1 MKNAARTPA
10 ARTRTVAQYVAGLPP
25 DRRSIVRKL
34 RALLN
39 RRIPEGYRESF
50 LFGAI
55 TWAIPLERF
64 PDTYNGQPLCYVA
77 LASKKNHLSLYLM
90 GVYGEPARRKKL
102 EAAFQK
108 AGKKLDMGKGC
119 VRFRNL
125 DDLPLDVIGEAV
137 AEVTPEK
144 YIARYET
151 SRAKTAAKREI
162 RKR

>member
-1 MKNAARTPA
+1 
-10 ARTRTVAQYVAGLPP
+10 
-25 DRRSIVRKL
+25 
-34 RALLN
+34 
-39 RRIPEGYRESF
+39 
-50 LFGAI
+50 
-55 TWAIPLERF
+55 
-64 PDTYNGQPLCYVA
+64 
-77 LASKKNHLSLYLM
+77 
-90 GVYGEPARRKKL
+90 
-102 EAAFQK
+102 
-108 AGKKLDMGKGC
+108 MGKGC